1 MRVLRCLGA
10 VGLLVALAASDAAAS
25 AKAEFRAVRPKPH
38 RSAATIDNTTD
49 MDANNIDMV
58 VTNHGSF
65 AYDLVTGNAG
75 FIYPKGSTKTAVF
88 AAGPWIG
95 RNRESPSFISM

>member
-38 RSAATIDNTTD
+38 RSAATIDNSTD

-75 FIYPKGSTKTAVF
+75 FRYPKGSTKTAV
-88 AAGPWIG
+88 P
-95 RNRESPSFISM
+95 